1 MTRLISRVVLAVA
14 MVCLTSVASMAQT
27 TATSTETKTFEIV
40 AVDGNLLVVR
50 MPEGTREVN
59 VPPDFRFTVNGQQL
73 AVGQLKAGMKGTATI
88 TTKTTYTPVTVT
100 EVKNGTVMQS
110 TGTSIIVRTD
120 EGIKMFSQQELDKR
134 GVRLMRDG
142 KPAQLS
148 QFRQGDQLSATIIT
162 SMPPRVMTEKEVQ
175 ATTSTAAAAAKAPSG
190 ASSASSQAASKSMSA
205 SGSGSSSAAPQA
217 QSGTATTLPKTA
229 TSWPLF
235 ALVSVL
241 SLALGLALTIARRRS
256 YGEGH

>member
-50 MPEGTREVN
+50 MPEGTREIN

-190 ASSASSQAASKSMSA
+190 ASSQAA
-205 SGSGSSSAAPQA
+205 GSGSASAAPQA
-217 QSGTATTLPKTA
+217 QGQTATTLPKTA
-229 TSWPLF
+229 TSWPFF
-235 ALVSVL
+235 ALVCVL

>member
-1 MTRLISRVVLAVA
+1 MTRLITRVVLAVA

-27 TATSTETKTFEIV
+27 TATSTETKSFEIV

-50 MPEGTREVN
+50 LPEGTREIT

-120 EGIKMFSQQELDKR
+120 EGIKMFSQEELDKR
-134 GVRLMRDG
+134 GVKLMRDG
-142 KPAQLS
+142 KAAQLS
-148 QFRQGDQLSATIIT
+148 QFRQGDQLTATIIT
-162 SMPPRVMTEKEVQ
+162 SKPPRVMTEKEVQ
-175 ATTSTAAAAAKAPSG
+175 ATTTTAAAAAAKAPS
-190 ASSASSQAASKSMSA
+190 AASSQAASKSA
-205 SGSGSSSAAPQA
+205 SGSASAAPQA
-217 QSGTATTLPKTA
+217 QSQTATTLPKTA
-229 TSWPLF
+229 TSWPF
-235 ALVSVL
+235 FGLVSVL

>member
-27 TATSTETKTFEIV
+27 TATSTETKNFEIV

-50 MPEGTREVN
+50 MPEGTREIN

-190 ASSASSQAASKSMSA
+190 AASKSMSA

-235 ALVSVL
+235 ALISVL

>member
-27 TATSTETKTFEIV
+27 TTTATETKNFEIV

-50 MPEGTREVN
+50 LPEGTREIT
-59 VPPDFRFTVNGQQL
+59 VPPDFRFMVNGQPL
-73 AVGQLKAGMKGTATI
+73 AVGQLKSGMKGTATI

-190 ASSASSQAASKSMSA
+190 ASSQAASKSMSA

>member
-59 VPPDFRFTVNGQQL
+59 VPPDFRFMVNGQPL

-175 ATTSTAAAAAKAPSG
+175 ATTSTAAAAAKAPAG

>member
-59 VPPDFRFTVNGQQL
+59 VPPDFRFMVNGQPL

-190 ASSASSQAASKSMSA
+190 ASSQAASKSMSA

>member
-50 MPEGTREVN
+50 MPEGTREIN

-162 SMPPRVMTEKEVQ
+162 SMPPRVMTEQEVK

-190 ASSASSQAASKSMSA
+190 ALGSSVRASSQAASKSMSVVLVRHRRHPRHRA
-205 SGSGSSSAAPQA
+205 GRPRLCRRPRRHGRSSHSSVCCRSRSGS
-217 QSGTATTLPKTA
+217 
-229 TSWPLF
+229 
-235 ALVSVL
+235 
-241 SLALGLALTIARRRS
+241 R
-256 YGEGH
+256 